1 MRFAPRGLLA
11 LCAVLCVAPAAAQQS
26 TYPTKSIRF
35 VVAFAPGEAA
45 DVLARAMVP
54 LLAERLRQQV
64 VIENRPGAN
73 GSDGIDL
80 VAKAAPDG
88 YTLGLGGSGALAT
101 NPSLYAKMP
110 YDPVKN
116 LAPVTSIAHFPF
128 LLVAPP
134 KLPAATLEEA
144 IALARAKPGE
154 MLLGFGGN
162 GTATHLAGEL
172 FKLMAK
178 VQMVN
183 VPYKG
188 DSRAAADAVNGKLS
202 LAVVDVASA
211 LAHVKAGK
219 LKALAVTSAK
229 RVFAAPDAPTFAEP
243 VAGLFAE
250 AGLPGYEAGDWL
262 GVVVPVATPSE
273 IIGRL
278 NSDFVATLK
287 RAEVRDRII
296 AAGAEPAP
304 STAVG
309 FGALIAAELVKWSEV
324 VQVSGARGD

>member
-1 MRFAPRGLLA
+1 M
-11 LCAVLCVAPAAAQQS
+11 
-26 TYPTKSIRF
+26 K
-35 VVAFAPGEAA
+35 
-45 DVLARAMVP
+45 DV
-54 LLAERLRQQV
+54 
-64 VIENRPGAN
+64 
-73 GSDGIDL
+73 
-80 VAKAAPDG
+80 
-88 YTLGLGGSGALAT
+88 
-101 NPSLYAKMP
+101 
-110 YDPVKN
+110 
-116 LAPVTSIAHFPF
+116 
-128 LLVAPP
+128 
-134 KLPAATLEEA
+134 

-229 RVFAAPDAPTFAEP
+229 RVFAAPDAPTFAE
-243 VAGLFAE
+243 

-262 GVVVPVATPSE
+262 GVVVPVATPSA
-273 IIGRL
+273 IVGRL

-304 STAVG
+304 STPVG

-324 VQVSGARGD
+324 VQLSGARGD

>member
-1 MRFAPRGLLA
+1 MRFATRGLLA

-116 LAPVTSIAHFPF
+116 LAPVTSIAYFPF

-211 LAHVKAGK
+211 LPHVKAGK

-229 RVFAAPDAPTFAEP
+229 RVFAAPDAPTFAE
-243 VAGLFAE
+243 

-262 GVVVPVATPSE
+262 GVVVPVATPGA
-273 IIGRL
+273 IVGRL
-278 NSDFVATLK
+278 NADFVATLK

-304 STAVG
+304 STPVG

>member
-1 MRFAPRGLLA
+1 MTFVTRRLLA
-11 LCAVLCVAPAAAQQS
+11 VCAALCIAPAAAQQS

-88 YTLGLGGSGALAT
+88 YTIGLGGSGALAT
-101 NPSLYAKMP
+101 NSSLRPKMP
-110 YDPVKN
+110 YNPVTD

-134 KLPAATLEEA
+134 KVPAATLQEL

-188 DSRAAADAVNGKLS
+188 DAAAATDAANGKLS
-202 LAVVDVASA
+202 LAIVDVAVA
-211 LAHVKAGK
+211 LPNVKAGK
-219 LKALAVTSAK
+219 LKALGVSSAK
-229 RVFAAPDAPTFAEP
+229 RVFAAPDAPTFAE
-243 VAGLFAE
+243 
-250 AGLPGYEAGDWL
+250 AGLPGYQAGDWL
-262 GVVVPVATPSE
+262 GIVVPATTPGAIVA
-273 IIGRL
+273 RL
-278 NSDFVATLK
+278 NGDFVATLK

-304 STAVG
+304 STAAA
-309 FGALIAAELVKWSEV
+309 FGALIAAEVVKWSEV
-324 VQVSGARGD
+324 VQLSGARGD

>member
-1 MRFAPRGLLA
+1 MRFATRGLLA
-11 LCAVLCVAPAAAQQS
+11 LCAMLCVAPAAAQKS

-35 VVAFAPGEAA
+35 VVAFAPGEAG

-73 GSDGIDL
+73 GSEGIDL

-88 YTLGLGGSGALAT
+88 YTIGLGGSGALAT
-101 NPSLYAKMP
+101 HSSLYPKMP
-110 YDPVKN
+110 YNPVTD

-134 KLPAATLEEA
+134 KLPAATLEEV
-144 IALARAKPGE
+144 IALARAKPAE

-162 GTATHLAGEL
+162 GTATHLAAEL

-202 LAVVDVASA
+202 LAIVDVASA
-211 LAHVKAGK
+211 LPHVKAGK

-229 RVFAAPDAPTFAEP
+229 RVFAASDAPT
-243 VAGLFAE
+243 FAE

-262 GVVVPVATPSE
+262 GIVVPVATPSA

-278 NSDFVATLK
+278 STDFASTLK

-304 STAVG
+304 STPVG
-309 FGALIAAELVKWSEV
+309 FGALIAAEVVKWSEV
-324 VQVSGARGD
+324 VQISGARGN

>member
-1 MRFAPRGLLA
+1 MRFATRGLLA
-11 LCAVLCVAPAAAQQS
+11 LCAVLCVAPAAAQKS

-229 RVFAAPDAPTFAEP
+229 RVFAAPDAPTFAE
-243 VAGLFAE
+243 

-262 GVVVPVATPSE
+262 GVVVPVATPGA
-273 IIGRL
+273 IVGRL
-278 NSDFVATLK
+278 NADFVATLK

-304 STAVG
+304 STPVG

-324 VQVSGARGD
+324 VQLSGARGD

>member
-1 MRFAPRGLLA
+1 MRFATRGLLA
-11 LCAVLCVAPAAAQQS
+11 LCAVLCVAPAAAQKS

-101 NPSLYAKMP
+101 NPSLYAKVP
-110 YDPVKN
+110 YDPVKS

-211 LAHVKAGK
+211 LPHVKAGK

-229 RVFAAPDAPTFAEP
+229 RVFAAPDAPTFAE
-243 VAGLFAE
+243 

-262 GVVVPVATPSE
+262 GVVVPVATPSA
-273 IIGRL
+273 IVGRL

-296 AAGAEPAP
+296 ASGGEPAP

-324 VQVSGARGD
+324 VQLSGARGD

>member
-1 MRFAPRGLLA
+1 MNSVTRGLLA
-11 LCAVLCVAPAAAQQS
+11 LCAALWLAPAAAQQS

-35 VVAFAPGEAA
+35 IVAFQPGESA

-54 LLAERLRQQV
+54 LLSERLRQPV
-64 VIENRPGAN
+64 VVENRPGAN
-73 GSDGIDL
+73 GSAGIDL
-80 VAKAAPDG
+80 VAKSAPDG

-101 NPSLYAKMP
+101 NASLNPKLP
-110 YDPVKN
+110 YDPVKD
-116 LAPVTSIAHFPF
+116 LAPVTSVAYFPF
-128 LLVAPP
+128 LLIAHPQ
-134 KLPAATLEEA
+134 LPATTLAEL
-144 IALARAKPGE
+144 IALARSKPGE

-188 DSRAAADAVNGKLS
+188 NDAAAADTVNGKLM
-202 LAVVDVASA
+202 LAIVDVGAA
-211 LAHVKAGK
+211 LPHVKAGK
-219 LKALAVTSAK
+219 LKAIAVTSAK
-229 RVFAAPDAPTFAEP
+229 RVFAAPDAPTFAE
-243 VAGLFAE
+243 
-250 AGLPGYEAGDWL
+250 AGLPGYAATDWF
-262 GVVVPVATPSE
+262 GIVVPAATPNA
-273 IIGRL
+273 IVGRL
-278 NSDFVATLK
+278 NADFVATLK

-309 FGALIAAELVKWSEV
+309 FGALIGAEVVKWSEV
-324 VQVSGARGD
+324 VQISGARAD

>member
-1 MRFAPRGLLA
+1 MRFATRGLLA
-11 LCAVLCVAPAAAQQS
+11 LCAVLCVAPAAAQKS

-229 RVFAAPDAPTFAEP
+229 RVFAAPDAPTFAE
-243 VAGLFAE
+243 

-262 GVVVPVATPSE
+262 GVVVPVATPGA
-273 IIGRL
+273 IVGRL

-304 STAVG
+304 STPVG

-324 VQVSGARGD
+324 VQLSGARGD

>member
-101 NPSLYAKMP
+101 NPSLYAKVP
-110 YDPVKN
+110 YDPVKS

-211 LAHVKAGK
+211 LPHVKAGK

-229 RVFAAPDAPTFAEP
+229 RVFAAPDAPTFAE
-243 VAGLFAE
+243 

-262 GVVVPVATPSE
+262 GVVVPVATPSA
-273 IIGRL
+273 IVGRL

-304 STAVG
+304 STPVG

-324 VQVSGARGD
+324 VQLSGARGD

>member
-11 LCAVLCVAPAAAQQS
+11 LCAVLCVASAAAQKS
-26 TYPTKSIRF
+26 SYPTKSIRF
-35 VVAFAPGEAA
+35 VVAFAPGETA

-229 RVFAAPDAPTFAEP
+229 RVFAAPDAPTFAE
-243 VAGLFAE
+243 

-262 GVVVPVATPSE
+262 GVVVPVATPGA
-273 IIGRL
+273 IVGRL
-278 NSDFVATLK
+278 NADFVATLK

-304 STAVG
+304 STPVG

-324 VQVSGARGD
+324 VQLSGARGD

>member
-1 MRFAPRGLLA
+1 
-11 LCAVLCVAPAAAQQS
+11 
-26 TYPTKSIRF
+26 
-35 VVAFAPGEAA
+35 
-45 DVLARAMVP
+45 MVP

-88 YTLGLGGSGALAT
+88 YTVGLGGSGALAT
-101 NPSLYAKMP
+101 NASLYPKMP
-110 YDPVKN
+110 YDPVKD

-134 KLPAATLEEA
+134 KLPAATLEEL

-188 DSRAAADAVNGKLS
+188 HAPAAADAANGKLS

-211 LAHVKAGK
+211 LPHVKAGR

-229 RVFAAPDAPTFAEP
+229 RVFAAPDAPA
-243 VAGLFAE
+243 FAE

-262 GVVVPVATPSE
+262 GIVVPVATPSA

-304 STAVG
+304 STPVG
-309 FGALIAAELVKWSEV
+309 FGALIAAEVVKWSEV
-324 VQVSGARGD
+324 VQISGARGD

>member
-1 MRFAPRGLLA
+1 MRFATRGLLA
-11 LCAVLCVAPAAAQQS
+11 LCAVLCVAPAAAQKS

-101 NPSLYAKMP
+101 NPSLYAKVP
-110 YDPVKN
+110 YDPVKS

-211 LAHVKAGK
+211 LPHVKAGR

-229 RVFAAPDAPTFAEP
+229 RVFAAPDAPT
-243 VAGLFAE
+243 FAE

-262 GVVVPVATPSE
+262 GVVVPVATPSA
-273 IIGRL
+273 IVGRL

-304 STAVG
+304 STPVG

-324 VQVSGARGD
+324 VQLSGARGD

>member
-1 MRFAPRGLLA
+1 MRFATRGLLA
-11 LCAVLCVAPAAAQQS
+11 LCAVLCVAPAAAQKS
-26 TYPTKSIRF
+26 SYPTKSIRF

-229 RVFAAPDAPTFAEP
+229 RVFAAPDAPTFAE
-243 VAGLFAE
+243 

-262 GVVVPVATPSE
+262 GVVVPVATPSA
-273 IIGRL
+273 IVGRL

-296 AAGAEPAP
+296 ASGGEPAP

-324 VQVSGARGD
+324 VQLSGARGD

>member
-1 MRFAPRGLLA
+1 MTFVTRGLLA
-11 LCAVLCVAPAAAQQS
+11 VCAALCIAPAAAQQS
-26 TYPTKSIRF
+26 AYPTKSIRF
-35 VVAFAPGEAA
+35 VVAFAPGEPA

-54 LLAERLRQQV
+54 LLAERLRQQL

-88 YTLGLGGSGALAT
+88 YTIGLGGSGALAT
-101 NPSLYAKMP
+101 NSSLNPKMP
-110 YDPVKN
+110 YNPVTD

-134 KLPAATLEEA
+134 KLPAASLEEL

-188 DSRAAADAVNGKLS
+188 DAAAATDAANGKLS
-202 LAVVDVASA
+202 LAIVDVAAA
-211 LAHVKAGK
+211 LPNVKAGK
-219 LKALAVTSAK
+219 LKALGVSSAK
-229 RVFAAPDAPTFAEP
+229 RVFAAPDAPTFAE
-243 VAGLFAE
+243 
-250 AGLPGYEAGDWL
+250 AGLPGYQAGDWL
-262 GVVVPVATPSE
+262 GIVVPAATPGA
-273 IIGRL
+273 IVARL
-278 NSDFVATLK
+278 NGDFVATLK

-304 STAVG
+304 STAAA
-309 FGALIAAELVKWSEV
+309 FGALIAAEVVKWSEV
-324 VQVSGARGD
+324 VQLSGARRD

>member
-1 MRFAPRGLLA
+1 MRFATRGLLA
-11 LCAVLCVAPAAAQQS
+11 LCAMLCVAPAAAQKS

-211 LAHVKAGK
+211 LPHVKAGK

-229 RVFAAPDAPTFAEP
+229 RVFAAPDAPTFAE
-243 VAGLFAE
+243 

-262 GVVVPVATPSE
+262 GVVVPVATPSA
-273 IIGRL
+273 IVGRL

-304 STAVG
+304 STPVG

-324 VQVSGARGD
+324 VQLSGARGD